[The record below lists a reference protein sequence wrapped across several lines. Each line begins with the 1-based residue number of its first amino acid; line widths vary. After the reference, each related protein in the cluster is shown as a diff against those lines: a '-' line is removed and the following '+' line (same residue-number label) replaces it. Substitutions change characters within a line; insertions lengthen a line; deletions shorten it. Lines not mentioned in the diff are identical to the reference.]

1 MKEGGAMRPTETE
14 DQIPR
19 DDQRPAFDCDLP
31 AKEGSGDDM
40 CVREYL
46 RAHIPLL
53 V

>member
-1 MKEGGAMRPTETE
+1 MREGGAMKSTEAE
-14 DQIPR
+14 DR
-19 DDQRPAFDCDLP
+19 TREDDHRPAFDCDLS
-31 AKEGSGDDM
+31 ANDGSDDM